1 MAKTSPYFDDFI
13 KMIDLSCRAAELL
26 KASLDDFN
34 PETLPARRAAMHE
47 IEHAEDE
54 VRHEMLRRLARE
66 FVTPI
71 DREDII
77 ALANEMDDI
86 TDNIEDI
93 LIRMYMYNVKSVRP
107 EAIRFADVIVGCT
120 KALQQAMTE
129 FPNFH
134 KSTTLKKSIIAVNTM
149 EESGDVIYVDAVRTL
164 YESGS
169 NPLEVSAWSELFDR
183 LEDCCDI
190 CEHVANTMEVIV
202 MKNT

>member
-190 CEHVANTMEVIV
+190 CEHVANTMEVII